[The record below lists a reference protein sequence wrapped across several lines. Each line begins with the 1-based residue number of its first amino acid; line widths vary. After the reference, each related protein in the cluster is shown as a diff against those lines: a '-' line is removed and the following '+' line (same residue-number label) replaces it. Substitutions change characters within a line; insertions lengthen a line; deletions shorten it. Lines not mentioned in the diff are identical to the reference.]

1 MAEGNNPYDK
11 DFESCCGLC
20 AEAFCLGVILIC
32 CVLIL
37 FRMADEA
44 EKLHDSIFNL
54 LQKQL
59 L

>member
-1 MAEGNNPYDK
+1 MIK
-11 DFESCCGLC
+11 TFESCCVLC

-32 CVLIL
+32 CILVL
-37 FRMADEA
+37 FHMADEA
-44 EKLHDSIFNL
+44 EKLHDSTFNL